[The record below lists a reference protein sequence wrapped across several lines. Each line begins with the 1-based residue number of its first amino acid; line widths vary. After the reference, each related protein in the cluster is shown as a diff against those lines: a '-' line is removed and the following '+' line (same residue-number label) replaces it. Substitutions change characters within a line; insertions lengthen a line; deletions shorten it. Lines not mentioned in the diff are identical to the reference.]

1 MLKINKQIFLLR
13 RVFVENKV
21 IVENYNK
28 KSVYTMIKRLIDIIM
43 SSLGIIILSPLF
55 LIIAI
60 LIKLESRGPVIF
72 KQVRAGKDSE
82 PFYIYKFR
90 SMKMD
95 APNKSTN
102 DFKDADIFITKIG
115 KFIRKTSIDEL
126 PQLFNILKGDMS
138 IVGPRPVILK
148 EVGLINLRKEYNVD
162 SILPGITGWAQING
176 RDNIGDEEKVKYD
189 HEYLVKKSIK
199 LDIYI
204 FFITVLKVIK
214 RSDIKS

>member
-1 MLKINKQIFLLR
+1 M
-13 RVFVENKV
+13 ENKV

-72 KQVRAGKDSE
+72 KQLRAGKNSE

-102 DFKDADIFITKIG
+102 DFKNADVFITKIG

-148 EVGLINLRKEYNVD
+148 EIGLIKLRKEYNVD
-162 SILPGITGWAQING
+162 VLLPGITGWAQING
-176 RDNIGDEEKVKYD
+176 RDNIGDEDKVKYD
-189 HEYLVKKSIK
+189 YEYLIKKSIR

-204 FFITVLKVIK
+204 IFMTVFKVI
-214 RSDIKS
+214 RRTDIKY

>member
-1 MLKINKQIFLLR
+1 M
-13 RVFVENKV
+13 ENKV

-90 SMKMD
+90 SMKID

-115 KFIRKTSIDEL
+115 KLIRKTSIDEL

-148 EVGLINLRKEYNVD
+148 EVRLINLRKEYNVD

-176 RDNIGDEEKVKYD
+176 RDNIGDEEKVKSD
-189 HEYLVKKSIK
+189 HEYLVKKSIR

-204 FFITVLKVIK
+204 IFMTVLKVIK

>member
-1 MLKINKQIFLLR
+1 M
-13 RVFVENKV
+13 ENKV

-60 LIKLESRGPVIF
+60 LIKLESRGPIIF

-102 DFKDADIFITKIG
+102 DFKDAEIFITKIG

-126 PQLFNILKGDMS
+126 PQLLNILRGDMS

-148 EVGLINLRKEYNVD
+148 EVDLIKLRKEYNVD
-162 SILPGITGWAQING
+162 SLLPGITGWAQING
-176 RDNIGDEEKVKYD
+176 RDNLGDEEKVKYD
-189 HEYLVKKSIK
+189 HEYLMKKSMR

-204 FFITVLKVIK
+204 IFMTVFKVIK
-214 RSDIKS
+214 RTDIKS

>member
-1 MLKINKQIFLLR
+1 M
-13 RVFVENKV
+13 ENKV
-21 IVENYNK
+21 IVESYNK

-72 KQVRAGKDSE
+72 KQLRAGKNSE

-102 DFKDADIFITKIG
+102 DFKNADVFITKIG

-148 EVGLINLRKEYNVD
+148 EIGLIKLRKEYNVD
-162 SILPGITGWAQING
+162 LLLPGITGWAQING
-176 RDNIGDEEKVKYD
+176 RDNIGDEDKVKYD
-189 HEYLVKKSIK
+189 YEYLIKKSIR

-204 FFITVLKVIK
+204 IFMTVFKVI
-214 RSDIKS
+214 RRTDIKY

>member
-1 MLKINKQIFLLR
+1 M
-13 RVFVENKV
+13 ENKV

-43 SSLGIIILSPLF
+43 SSLGIIILTPLF

-115 KFIRKTSIDEL
+115 KIIRKTSIDEL

-148 EVGLINLRKEYNVD
+148 EVDLIKLRKEYNVD
-162 SILPGITGWAQING
+162 SLLPGITGWAQING

-189 HEYLVKKSIK
+189 HEYLIKKSMR

-204 FFITVLKVIK
+204 IFMTVFKVIK
-214 RSDIKS
+214 RTDIKS

>member
-1 MLKINKQIFLLR
+1 M
-13 RVFVENKV
+13 ENKV

-204 FFITVLKVIK
+204 IFITVLKVIK

>member
-1 MLKINKQIFLLR
+1 M
-13 RVFVENKV
+13 ENKV
-21 IVENYNK
+21 IVEDYNK
-28 KSVYTMIKRLIDIIM
+28 KSRYAMSKRLIDIFM
-43 SSLGIIILSPLF
+43 SLIGIIILSPVF
-55 LIIAI
+55 LITAI
-60 LIKLESRGPVIF
+60 LIKIESKGPVIF
-72 KQVRAGKDSE
+72 KQMRAGKESE

-90 SMKMD
+90 SMRID

-102 DFKDADIFITKIG
+102 DFKDADAFITRIG

-138 IVGPRPVILK
+138 IVGPRPVILN
-148 EVGLINLRKEYNVD
+148 ELGLIQLRKEHNVD
-162 SILPGITGWAQING
+162 SLLPGITGWAQING

-189 HEYLVKKSIK
+189 YEYLTKRSFR

-204 FFITVLKVIK
+204 ILMTIFKVIK

>member
-1 MLKINKQIFLLR
+1 M
-13 RVFVENKV
+13 ENKV

-148 EVGLINLRKEYNVD
+148 ELELINLRKEYNVD

-204 FFITVLKVIK
+204 IFMTVLKVIK